1 MSFSPAIAILSKK
14 SKAEDECPSAGKPQ
28 RKESGDRSQE
38 IKETIFGGNSES
50 GNPEFRRSIL
60 RRLDWRY
67 FSAPSAPHRFA
78 GILRGRADCSLR
90 RPRADYGGHAASRF
104 DRLTVP
110 DAGWTS
116 RNLPSSR
123 TQTTP

>member
-14 SKAEDECPSAGKPQ
+14 SKAQDECPSAGKPQ

-78 GILRGRADCSLR
+78 EILRGRADCS
-90 RPRADYGGHAASRF
+90 ASRF

-116 RNLPSSR
+116 RNLPSSL
-123 TQTTP
+123 TQTTPLL